1 VKLVAAIL
9 VAAVAAV
16 VICGYATSQTT
27 DEQFQPAIPAY
38 GFAQAFGSAA
48 ASSSVLQMP
57 AKPGSPFQIP
67 IPAVKGSPRLFVPQ
81 LPKGSVSP
89 LDAAPGVYEAWPYTC
104 IVVVPGAHPD
114 DRCVAGAL
122 NVDPRMP
129 KTEPELRLIPRNQK

>member
-16 VICGYATSQTT
+16 IICGYATSQTT

-48 ASSSVLQMP
+48 PSSS
-57 AKPGSPFQIP
+57 
-67 IPAVKGSPRLFVPQ
+67 VPQ